1 MKGCGLLVAS
11 NGVEQGS
18 TEMTTRKVR
27 QGFQGR
33 SWGAADKM
41 FLISQL
47 CLEYI
52 LVVIRVLEKN
62 AKLIVVLGRLF
73 TETGFHADIY

>member
-1 MKGCGLLVAS
+1 MCLRSEAHVRSSSGKRRMKGCGLLVTS
-11 NGVEQGS
+11 NGVGQGS

-33 SWGAADKM
+33 SWGAANKM

-47 CLEYI
+47 GLEYV
-52 LVVIRVLEKN
+52 LVVIRVLGK
-62 AKLIVVLGRLF
+62 KC
-73 TETGFHADIY
+73 